1 VALHSLTLRRVAV
14 VLAAICCLAGA
25 VSTATAVE
33 NPRDRPRDTSPPVT
47 VYVSETLDI
56 SDVRLTGGGQVQDD
70 DRPEAVTFQ
79 RVDGAGNVTVE
90 NPEEANFTGVAP
102 GSYDAL
108 RDDDEEPELEVV
120 EPRVTRLTLRDGN
133 ARNVSGQTV
142 RRDRLDVVVVVAEY
156 DFAEVDR
163 LQVSMTRDGEAVGLN
178 PGAARITE
186 SGGRYTIGLSNR
198 PTGTYTVTV
207 AGSDVEAGARSATFR
222 LVAADWT
229 RSPTPTATPTPSP
242 TQTATETRPISPTPT
257 SPSPT
262 ATPPPATT
270 TAAAVTAT
278 STATDTPAPT
288 DGIGHGPGLV
298 GALVAL
304 LAVAGLAAAR
314 RRP

>member
-1 VALHSLTLRRVAV
+1 MAPHSLTLRRVAV
-14 VLAAICCLAGA
+14 VLVAVCCLAGA

-33 NPRDRPRDTSPPVT
+33 NPRNRPSDTSPPVT
-47 VYVSETLDI
+47 VYASETLDI
-56 SDVRLTGGGQVQDD
+56 SDVRLTGGGQVQGDD
-70 DRPEAVTFQ
+70 NPESVTFQ

-90 NPEEANFTGVAP
+90 DPEAANFTGVEP

-120 EPRVTRLTLRDGN
+120 EPQVTRLTLRDRN

-142 RRDRLDVVVVVAEY
+142 RRDRLDRVVVIAEY
-156 DFAEVDR
+156 DFAGADR
-163 LQVSMTRDGEAVGLN
+163 LQVSMTRDAEDVGLN
-178 PGAARITE
+178 QNAARITE

-207 AGSDVEAGARSATFR
+207 AGSDIEAGTQSVTFR

-229 RSPTPTATPTPSP
+229 PSPTATRTPSPTPTP
-242 TQTATETRPISPTPT
+242 TETRSPSPTPT

-262 ATPPPATT
+262 ATPAPATT
-270 TAAAVTAT
+270 TTVAVTAT
-278 STATDTPAPT
+278 PTPAATAAPT
-288 DGIGHGPGLV
+288 DGLGNGPGLV

-314 RRP
+314 RRS